1 MLLQPQHYRQA
12 LFTPVQNDYD
22 NLSVGILNGSHIQLI
37 RILTESDS
45 FGTGFDKVG
54 KMVKMLLNQLGQQF
68 LVLAIIQ
75 KRCMAEVPYM
85 IGASCFIQQQI
96 PVVESTH
103 AAIQISN
110 DLMRQSSGIDHTVSR
125 TKFCILN
132 AAFRNYHL

>member
-110 DLMRQSSGIDHTVSR
+110 DLM
-125 TKFCILN
+125 
-132 AAFRNYHL
+132 